1 MSRNRIGRIGAKLL
15 AGSMASQQ
23 LEKRRQSKIAAQV
36 PVIEITHA
44 EFALI
49 HKVGSNEEVAEL
61 AKTHE
66 RLKMEGDCGNWF
78 ICYPKQSKVYLVKF
92 IRERQRT
99 KEKPPGFSDN

>member
-1 MSRNRIGRIGAKLL
+1 MSRNRIFGKSKAAIA
-15 AGSMASQQ
+15 
-23 LEKRRQSKIAAQV
+23 LEQRRQSKIASQV
-36 PVIEITHA
+36 PVMEITHA

-49 HKVGSNEEVAEL
+49 HKVGSEEDVAEL

-78 ICYPKQSKVYLVKF
+78 ICYPKQNRVYLVKF